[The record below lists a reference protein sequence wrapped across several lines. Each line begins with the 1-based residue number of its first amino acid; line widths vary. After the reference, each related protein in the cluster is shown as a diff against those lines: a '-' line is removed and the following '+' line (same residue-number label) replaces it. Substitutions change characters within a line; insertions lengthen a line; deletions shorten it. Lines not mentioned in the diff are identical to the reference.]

1 MNVDKAVTIRPPST
15 ALLCVN
21 SEDAKSYDSQ
31 FFRVDNNN
39 PANIYINKQKPLMF
53 GYMSRVALIEVNFEW
68 STPNVNETNN
78 TLTLAIWDNTTNTLD
93 GYRRIFITPGF
104 YTLPELCKEIEAALN
119 ATVSLVFGYNLS
131 WKVRWGQLVG
141 TPTQLTKNFSINIE
155 LTDTDPTPR
164 AAFQI
169 VSSKVRR
176 DAADTGGQGTLDAT
190 IDDITYMTGLAPVI
204 NFINLTSVPVQ
215 PYYNVIESA
224 YPSLSYT
231 PFVDIVSNLL
241 TKNQNVSDDT
251 TTKEGKNSILT
262 RLYLSNQEI
271 VQRAVTAVYDTPVI
285 PGDPQSGD
293 LLSSAD
299 NAIGVRPFTFRRE
312 FATPKQISWNRVE
325 NIDLI
330 DLRVLD
336 RLGNILFITP
346 TAVTDEF
353 ATNQYIVTIGNDS
366 DFQFTVSVTEA

>member
-1 MNVDKAVTIRPPST
+1 MDDKAITIRPPST

-31 FFRVDNNN
+31 FFRVDNNT
-39 PANIYINKQKPLMF
+39 PANIYINKQRPLMF

-68 STPNVNETNN
+68 STPNVNDTNN
-78 TLTLAIWDNTTNTLD
+78 TLTLAIWDNTTSTID
-93 GYRRIFITPGF
+93 GYRRITITPGF
-104 YTLPELCKEIEAALN
+104 YTLPELSKAIEDGLN
-119 ATVSLVFGYNLS
+119 GSVSLVFGYNLS
-131 WKVRWGQLVG
+131 WKVRWGELVG
-141 TPTQLTKNFSINIE
+141 GLPTKNFSINIE
-155 LTDTDPTPR
+155 LTDTDPTPK

-169 VSSKVRR
+169 VSSKVTRN
-176 DAADTGGQGTLDAT
+176 AADTGGQGTLQGKT
-190 IDDITYMTGLAPVI
+190 DDITYMTGLSPVT
-204 NFINLTSVPVQ
+204 NFINFSTGPTQ
-215 PYYNVIESA
+215 QYYNVIESA
-224 YPSLSYT
+224 YPNMSYT

-241 TKNQNVSDDT
+241 TKNQNVSDDS

-285 PGDPQSGD
+285 PGDAQSGD
-293 LLSSAD
+293 LLSSSD

-346 TAVTDEF
+346 TAVTDEIV
-353 ATNQYIVTIGNDS
+353 TNEYIVTIGNDS